1 MFPVLHGQFGEDG
14 GIQVTFLAI
23 SEISVP
29 SLSMFD
35 MIVCLPLRI
44 VEGHSKFGGVGV
56 IGLEVTRLFICAR
69 L

>member
-1 MFPVLHGQFGEDG
+1 M
-14 GIQVTFLAI
+14 TFLAI